1 MQFASSEPNSQFA
14 SSSKRYYALAMC
26 QQRIPCDN
34 LWDCTI
40 PLRMGMKGKGTFAL
54 PKPADLLTFAET
66 QMSSERKVSGMCSK
80 S

>member
-1 MQFASSEPNSQFA
+1 MRFASSEPNSQFT
-14 SSSKRYYALAMC
+14 SSSKRYSTLASC

-54 PKPADLLTFAET
+54 PKPAVLLTFAEI
-66 QMSSERKVSGMCSK
+66 QMSSE
-80 S
+80 